1 MERFDRAL
9 RDSLYRI
16 IDDTALH
23 ADNYSLNP
31 GHDFTRN
38 RKLPLPSLIKALIA
52 MEGNSISKELYDIFN
67 CNADDKQFISKSAFV
82 QQRSKLKHEALHDIL
97 IDFNRRTG
105 INDTNRYT
113 GCKLYAIDGSDVN
126 IAYNE
131 DSDTYFP
138 EKANSVTGRG
148 FNQFHV
154 NALFDITNSTFHDA
168 VIQPSPKENEVE
180 AARQL
185 VRNLDDN
192 APRIFIM
199 DRAYC
204 ALDLIATIQENPQ
217 SDYIIRAR
225 SNFIKEVRELAD
237 AEYDFDASF
246 IITTR
251 QTNEDKEA
259 IRKGLV
265 KWLPGKS
272 PKGKDN
278 KVVTWHHDDGYR
290 MNLRIV
296 KFQLDTGEWETLVT
310 SLDRKNFPV
319 EKLKELYHLRWGI
332 ETSFRELKYAIG
344 LTNFHARKEESVKQ
358 EIYARLI
365 AYNFCSRITNSI
377 EIESKEDGKW
387 EYQINFTMA
396 VHICV
401 CFLKSN
407 VDTDI
412 REQIRRYVEPIRPGR
427 SDERNIKPKSFI
439 QFNYRVA

>member
-1 MERFDRAL
+1 MERFDTCL
-9 RDSLYRI
+9 RNTLYRI

-23 ADNYSLNP
+23 AADYSLNP

-38 RKLPLPSLIKALIA
+38 RKLPLASLIRSLIA
-52 MEGNSISKELYDIFN
+52 MEGNSINKELYDIFN
-67 CNADDKQFISKSAFV
+67 RGADDGQFVTKSAFV
-82 QQRSKLKHEALHDIL
+82 QQRGKLKHEALRNVLHG
-97 IDFNRRTG
+97 FNRHTE
-105 INDTNRYT
+105 INDTNRHDGY
-113 GCKLYAIDGSDVN
+113 KLYAIDGTDVN
-126 IAYNE
+126 IAFNKN
-131 DSDTYFP
+131 SDTYFQG
-138 EKANSVTGRG
+138 KSNSVTGKG

-168 VIQPSPKENEVE
+168 VIQPSPKENEIE

-185 VRNLDDN
+185 VRNLEDK

-199 DRAYC
+199 DRGYC
-204 ALDLIATIQENPQ
+204 SLDLIATIQENPQ

-225 SNFIKEVRELAD
+225 SNFIREARNLPE
-237 AEYDFDASF
+237 AECDFDVSF
-246 IITTR
+246 TITTR
-251 QTNEDKEA
+251 QTNENKET
-259 IRKGLV
+259 IRKGLM
-265 KWLPGKS
+265 KWLPGES
-272 PKGKDN
+272 TKGKDN
-278 KVVTWHHDDGYR
+278 KTVTWLHEDGYQ
-290 MNLRIV
+290 MGFRIV
-296 KFQLDTGEWETLVT
+296 KFQLDTGEWETLIT
-310 SLDRKNFPV
+310 SLNKKHFPV
-319 EKLKELYHLRWGI
+319 EKLKELYHLRWDI

-344 LTNFHARKEESVKQ
+344 LTNFHARKKESVKQ

-377 EIESKEDGKW
+377 EVEPKEDGKW

-407 VDTDI
+407 ADTDI